1 MNERVRIP
9 LGSRTVG
16 VAVAALLAVGFMAA
30 TAHANPRRPSQR
42 MLDKSFVRD
51 QMEQQLLALW
61 AAQIRIFS
69 TMEVHR
75 NRFIAA

>member
-1 MNERVRIP
+1 
-9 LGSRTVG
+9 
-16 VAVAALLAVGFMAA
+16 
-30 TAHANPRRPSQR
+30 